1 VYSRHSNDAPDHE
14 PPGGPTGGTTVT
26 LWVDVARVAIVG
38 NLALLAGVLYTWG
51 RTYRAPGSKHTLRL
65 LVFGGLLAAENASA
79 LYVYFLHP
87 VLRVWVTSVPPIA
100 QGAMTLLRVLEL
112 FALMVLFWI
121 TWD

>member
-1 VYSRHSNDAPDHE
+1 
-14 PPGGPTGGTTVT
+14 VT

-38 NLALLAGVLYTWG
+38 NLALLAGLLYTWS
-51 RTYRAPGSKHTLRL
+51 RTYRALGSKHTLGL
-65 LVFGGLLAAENASA
+65 LVFGSLLAAENASA